1 MRCYAHEVGDTADA
15 WAVAEFTCV
24 PSENRV
30 MLCQKHLDMWFDNAD
45 DEPDLEPGAVR
56 WLDGSRT
63 LTGHPLGVLSAEPA
77 VRWSGRE
84 WAEIRDAASRPILKL
99 VV

>member
-15 WAVAEFTCV
+15 CAVAEFTGV
-24 PSENRV
+24 PSGNRV
-30 MLCQKHLDMWFDNAD
+30 NLCQKHVDMWFDNAD

-63 LTGHPLGVLSAEPA
+63 LGEQPGEPV

-84 WAEIRDAASRPILKL
+84 WAEIRDAASRPILREL
-99 VV
+99 V